1 MKVPIIII
9 CVVCVLVNTSSV
21 AEDADTQSSKEAI
34 AKSEQLRAEARLNL
48 FEARLNEVEAQLKSS
63 LDIHNEMLARRDET
77 LSQVFS
83 RPPRSIF
90 VDTLA
95 AQVRESQDDAT
106 KGFIGVELD
115 RATDGGVR
123 INRVIDAAPAHTAG
137 ILDGDVITKVGD
149 VDVTELDNAVEST
162 VKLINSNPPGSIVQ
176 ITLRRGDEEI
186 VTDVATLYRSSIAF
200 EDPALLQLPSSLQNI
215 ADRLN
220 EAFQPESSKDVY
232 IMYVTDTLAKYFG
245 VNYGVLVLE
254 AQEVEE
260 IQPGDILLKIDDKT
274 VSTVSQAVRQLARAD
289 DEFTIVVKRNKREQ
303 RIDLEKDQIRFQT
316 ILDRGR

>member
-1 MKVPIIII
+1 MKVPLIIIS
-9 CVVCVLVNTSSV
+9 VVCVLANTSLV
-21 AEDADTQSSKEAI
+21 AEDGDTQSSREAI
-34 AKSEQLRAEARLNL
+34 AKSEELRDEARLNV
-48 FEARLNEVEAQLKSS
+48 FEARLNELADQLKSS
-63 LDIHNEMLARRDET
+63 LDIHYQLLARRDET
-77 LSQVFS
+77 LSEVLS

-95 AQVRESQDDAT
+95 AQDMESQDDAT

-115 RATDGGVR
+115 RASDGGVR
-123 INRVIDAAPAHTAG
+123 ITRVIDAAPAHTAG

-149 VDVTELDNAVEST
+149 VDVSELDNALEST

-200 EDPALLQLPSSLQNI
+200 EDPALLQLPSSLQDM
-215 ADRLN
+215 ADRFN
-220 EAFQPESSKDVY
+220 AAIQTDSRNDVY
-232 IMYVTDTLAKYFG
+232 IMYVDDTFAKYFG

-260 IQPGDILLKIDDKT
+260 IEPGDILLKIDDKA
-274 VSTVSQAVRQLARAD
+274 VSTVSQAIRQLARAD
-289 DEFTIVVKRNKREQ
+289 DEFTIVVKRNKREK